1 MNSQCTTCHFR
12 RMCRRREDEEI
23 EREMISKISFY
34 AAALGT
40 AQCAEDAEPTFEDR
54 AAASNEV
61 AEDVRKDHSE
71 TCSSEADSS
80 SESEG
85 EFTIKTNTHLSS
97 AMTFVLNSREA
108 AAVAEVEIP
117 GARGEGGGGR
127 GGKGW
132 LAGGSG
138 GRGAGGARAW

>member
-1 MNSQCTTCHFR
+1 
-12 RMCRRREDEEI
+12 MCRRREDAEI

-40 AQCAEDAEPTFEDR
+40 AQCEEDADPTFEDR

-61 AEDVRKDHSE
+61 AEDVRKDHRE

-85 EFTIKTNTHLSS
+85 EFTINTNNHL
-97 AMTFVLNSREA
+97 MQHLYLYDELFGYTTYL
-108 AAVAEVEIP
+108 
-117 GARGEGGGGR
+117 
-127 GGKGW
+127 
-132 LAGGSG
+132 
-138 GRGAGGARAW
+138 

>member
-1 MNSQCTTCHFR
+1 
-12 RMCRRREDEEI
+12 MCRRREDEEI

-61 AEDVRKDHSE
+61 AEDVRKDHCE

-117 GARGEGGGGR
+117 GALGEGGGG
-127 GGKGW
+127 G
-132 LAGGSG
+132 
-138 GRGAGGARAW
+138 GAGRAGWRVGRVGGAQEARALGHRCCVEAADN

>member
-1 MNSQCTTCHFR
+1 
-12 RMCRRREDEEI
+12 MCRRREDAEI

-61 AEDVRKDHSE
+61 AEDVRKDHCE

-85 EFTIKTNTHLSS
+85 EFTIKTNSHLSS
-97 AMTFVLNSREA
+97 AMTLVFNSREA
-108 AAVAEVEIP
+108 ATVAEVEGA
-117 GARGEGGGGR
+117 GARGEGEGGG
-127 GGKGW
+127 G
-132 LAGGSG
+132 AGGAGGAG
-138 GRGAGGARAW
+138 GRGAEGARAW

>member
-1 MNSQCTTCHFR
+1 
-12 RMCRRREDEEI
+12 
-23 EREMISKISFY
+23 MISKISFY

-61 AEDVRKDHSE
+61 AEDVRKDHRE

-85 EFTIKTNTHLSS
+85 EFTIKTNNHLSS
-97 AMTFVLNSREA
+97 AMTLVLNSREA

-117 GARGEGGGGR
+117 GALGEGGGAW
-127 GGKGW
+127 GGG
-132 LAGGSG
+132 
-138 GRGAGGARAW
+138 GAGRAGLRLGLVGGALEALALGDRCFDEAADN